1 MISEGI
7 LWFLCDKCRRKV
19 SNCRHKQCEI
29 IPGKPQNSTFNG
41 IQKYC
46 SDNREKYRP
55 CKVNGSNLNGD
66 WTAWSEWNCDD
77 CFKKEKLAKR
87 SRKCFGFFEGYFC
100 ITDKRG
106 VSDFELMDCDEVCYK
121 GEITFHFSSY
131 SHHLRRLVF
140 MIFSLE

>member
-1 MISEGI
+1 MNKIY
-7 LWFLCDKCRRKV
+7 FLKPSLFCFQLFITIFDCIWAENCSNETLLV
-19 SNCRHKQCEI
+19 SQCEI

-121 GEITFHFSSY
+121 GLKILHF
-131 SHHLRRLVF
+131 
-140 MIFSLE
+140 